1 MRFIKKILVSIL
13 TLESKAILKKY
24 RPFVIAVTGS
34 VGKTS
39 TKDAIYAMLRNSGG
53 FVRKSEKSLNSDIG
67 LPLTIIGVPNA
78 WYSISLWV
86 QNIIQGLSLILINQE
101 YPNLLILEVGADHP
115 GDIKKI
121 TKWLH
126 PDIAVITKISDMPV
140 HVEFFK
146 SPEQVFEEKMAL
158 GEALKDGGTLLLFA
172 DDNKVASI
180 GNIIKK
186 NSKKKFEVLT
196 FGTAENA
203 NIRGFDYEVKGMNEG
218 FTFKMNFSGR
228 IETVKI
234 DRVLGKQQMYPLLAA
249 IAVGKVRGL
258 SVDDMMRGLYEY
270 ESPRGRMN
278 VLDGVNGSQ
287 IIDDTYNSSP
297 DAVVSALET
306 LKESKCRGRRIA
318 ILGDMMELGKYST
331 EEHRKVGKVV
341 SKISD
346 ILITVGP
353 RARMIGEEALA
364 NGMEKERIISFD
376 CSIDAIPYVKSLI
389 QTGDVVLIK
398 GSQSPRLERI
408 TKALLKNPEKA
419 DKLLVRQEKEWLEKK

>member
-53 FVRKSEKSLNSDIG
+53 LVRKSEKSLNSDIG

-78 WYSISLWV
+78 WYSISGWI
-86 QNIIQGLSLILINQE
+86 QNIIQGLHLILFRSE
-101 YPNLLILEVGADHP
+101 YPDLLILEVGADHP
-115 GDIKKI
+115 GDIKEI

-146 SPEQVFEEKMAL
+146 SPEQVFKEKMAL
-158 GEALKDGGTLLLFA
+158 GQALKDGGTLVLFA
-172 DDNKVASI
+172 DDNKVASM
-180 GNIIKK
+180 GNTIKG
-186 NSKKKFEVLT
+186 NSKKRFEVLT
-196 FGTAENA
+196 FGTVEDA
-203 NIRGFDYEVKGMNEG
+203 NIKGFDYEVKGMNEG
-218 FTFKMNFSGR
+218 FTFKINFSGR

-258 SVDDMMRGLYEY
+258 SLDDIMRGLYEY

-278 VLDGVNGSQ
+278 VLDGINDSQ

-297 DAVVSALET
+297 DAVVSALQT
-306 LKESKCRGRRIA
+306 LKESKCRGKRIA
-318 ILGDMMELGKYST
+318 ILGDMMELGKYSGD
-331 EEHRKVGKVV
+331 EHRKVGKVV
-341 SKISD
+341 SNISD

-353 RARMIGEEALA
+353 RAKVIGEEALA
-364 NGMEKERIISFD
+364 NGMTKERIISFD
-376 CSIDAIPYVKSLI
+376 CSMDAIPYAKSII
-389 QTGDVVLIK
+389 QNGDVVLVK